1 MHLENLT
8 ATLLVAVFFYV
19 FVTSFPRI
27 RRETKFDAVNPL
39 AIHKL
44 FSYLCKMF
52 SFLYKRLAVVL
63 LLTVFFYN
71 AVAQTP
77 EERPAPRQVVQIAGV
92 VLDNE
97 NLRPIPHVNIS
108 VVGTHRG
115 TTTNMQGFFTFVTFA
130 GDSLSFSS
138 MGFRTETIQIPSDL
152 QANRFTIYQT
162 LLRDTLELP
171 VTVIFPW
178 PSRERFR
185 EAFLSLDIPADD
197 YDIARR
203 NILLSELRER
213 ARHSPMDAQMNF
225 RHLTQ
230 QRADRMYWAGQ
241 QQPNNLLNP
250 MAWAQFLRIWN
261 AQRDER
267 RQQRVRD
274 WDFYEP

>member
-1 MHLENLT
+1 M
-8 ATLLVAVFFYV
+8 V
-19 FVTSFPRI
+19 
-27 RRETKFDAVNPL
+27 
-39 AIHKL
+39 
-44 FSYLCKMF
+44 
-52 SFLYKRLAVVL
+52 SFLYKRLTVVL

-77 EERPAPRQVVQIAGV
+77 EERPAQRQVVQIAGV
-92 VLDNE
+92 ILDNE

-108 VVGTHRG
+108 VPGTHRG
-115 TTTNMQGFFTFVTFA
+115 TSTDMHGFFALVTFA

-138 MGFRTETIQIPSDL
+138 MGFRTETIQIPNDL
-152 QANRFTIYQT
+152 QANRYTIYQT

-185 EAFLSLDIPADD
+185 EAFLNLDIPADD

-203 NILLSELRER
+203 NLLLSELRER
-213 ARHSPMDAQMNF
+213 ARHAPMDAQMNF

-230 QRADRMYWAGQ
+230 QRAERMYWAGQ

-250 MAWAQFLRIWN
+250 LAWAQFLRIWN

>member
-1 MHLENLT
+1 
-8 ATLLVAVFFYV
+8 
-19 FVTSFPRI
+19 
-27 RRETKFDAVNPL
+27 
-39 AIHKL
+39 
-44 FSYLCKMF
+44 MF
-52 SFLYKRLAVVL
+52 SLLSKRLAVVL
-63 LLTVFFYN
+63 LLTVFCYN
-71 AVAQTP
+71 AVLQAS
-77 EERPAPRQVVQIAGV
+77 ERPAPRQVVQIAGV

-97 NLRPIPHVNIS
+97 NLRPVPHVNIS

-138 MGFRTETIQIPSDL
+138 MGFRTEVIQIPDDL

-230 QRADRMYWAGQ
+230 QRADRLYWAGQ
-241 QQPNNLLNP
+241 HQPNNLLNP

>member
-1 MHLENLT
+1 M
-8 ATLLVAVFFYV
+8 V
-19 FVTSFPRI
+19 SFIP
-27 RRETKFDAVNPL
+27 
-39 AIHKL
+39 
-44 FSYLCKMF
+44 
-52 SFLYKRLAVVL
+52 KRLIGFL
-63 LLTVFFYN
+63 LLAMLNYI
-71 AVAQTP
+71 AVSETS
-77 EERPAPRQVVQIAGV
+77 ERPAQRQVVQIAGV
-92 VLDNE
+92 ILDNE
-97 NLRPIPHVNIS
+97 SLRPIPHVNIS
-108 VVGTHRG
+108 VRGTHRG
-115 TTTNMQGFFTFVTFA
+115 TSSDMNGFFSLVTLA
-130 GDSLSFSS
+130 GDYLVFSS
-138 MGFRTETIQIPSDL
+138 VGFRTVTVKIPDTL
-152 QANRFTIYQT
+152 QANRYTIYQT

-203 NILLSELRER
+203 NVLLSELRDR
-213 ARHSPMDAQMNF
+213 ARHAPMDAQMNF

-267 RQQRVRD
+267 RRQRVRD
-274 WDFYEP
+274 WEFYEP

>member
-1 MHLENLT
+1 MHLERQT
-8 ATLLVAVFFYV
+8 AIFLGSRFFCVFRF
-19 FVTSFPRI
+19 
-27 RRETKFDAVNPL
+27 
-39 AIHKL
+39 

-52 SFLYKRLAVVL
+52 APLSKRLIIFLLSAMLYGVAVS
-63 LLTVFFYN
+63 
-71 AVAQTP
+71 QTS
-77 EERPAPRQVVQIAGV
+77 ERPAQRQVVQIAGM

-97 NLRPIPHVNIS
+97 NLQPIPHVNIS
-108 VVGTHRG
+108 VRGTHRG
-115 TTTNMQGFFTFVTFA
+115 TSADMNGFFSLVTFA
-130 GDSLSFSS
+130 GDYLVFSS
-138 MGFRTETIQIPSDL
+138 MGFRTETIRIPDTL
-152 QANRFTIYQT
+152 VANRYTIHQS

-185 EAFLSLDIPADD
+185 EAFLNLDIPADD
-197 YDIARR
+197 YDIVR
-203 NILLSELRER
+203 NNLLLSELRER
-213 ARHSPMDAQMNF
+213 ARHTPMDAQMNF

-250 MAWAQFLRIWN
+250 LAWAQFLRIWN

-274 WDFYEP
+274 WDAYEP